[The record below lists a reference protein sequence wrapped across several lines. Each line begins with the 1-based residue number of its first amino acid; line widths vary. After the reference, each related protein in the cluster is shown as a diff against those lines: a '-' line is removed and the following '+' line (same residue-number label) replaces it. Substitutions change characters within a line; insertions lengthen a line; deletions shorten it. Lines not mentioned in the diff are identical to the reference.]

1 MKTKVFWDLCEG
13 NGVCVAAAPKIFD
26 IDDDDNL
33 IVLDENP
40 PEEQRAAL
48 QAAVRIC
55 PKRALAIED

>member
-13 NGVCVAAAPKIFD
+13 NGVCATAAPEIFE

-33 IVLDENP
+33 IVLDEHP
-40 PEEQRAAL
+40 REELRASL
-48 QAAVRIC
+48 LAAVRVC

>member
-13 NGVCVAAAPKIFD
+13 NGVCAIEAPEIFE
-26 IDDDDNL
+26 IDHDDNL
-33 IVLDENP
+33 IVLDETP
-40 PEEQRAAL
+40 REELRLSL